1 MLQLPNQRVCKQN
14 CTKRD
19 PRGAPLIA
27 REDLCS
33 LLTKSGSPTPG
44 HKRTISNNSMAF
56 QSLYLRSYV
65 KHFAL
70 IFTGPNKLEA
80 GWFLSPF
87 HSVACS
93 FLNW

>member
-1 MLQLPNQRVCKQN
+1 MLQLPNQRECKQN

-33 LLTKSGSPTPG
+33 PLTKSGTPTPT
-44 HKRTISNNSMAF
+44 HTRTISNNSMAF
-56 QSLYLRSYV
+56 QILYLGSYV

-70 IFTGPNKLEA
+70 IYTGPNKLEVW
-80 GWFLSPF
+80 WFLSPSHF
-87 HSVACS
+87 VACS
-93 FLNW
+93 FLSW

>member
-1 MLQLPNQRVCKQN
+1 MLQLPNQIECKQN
-14 CTKRD
+14 CTKSD

-33 LLTKSGSPTPG
+33 PLTKSGTPTPA
-44 HKRTISNNSMAF
+44 HTRTISNNSKAF

-70 IFTGPNKLEA
+70 KFTGPNKLEV
-80 GWFLSPF
+80 GWFLSPS
-87 HSVACS
+87 HSIACS